1 MQQNSCWG
9 PEANVIVVYV
19 NVIVVYVEYGLFPAR
34 PLPACYEDS
43 WKALQWVASHADGS
57 GSELWQNDHT
67 DFGEFFVGGDSAGGN
82 ISHTLAFRVGSI
94 GLPVVHLVGIIMTH
108 PFFGGTEDDEMWL

>member
-1 MQQNSCWG
+1 MGVTLFDAPYHVLCNKIAAG
-9 PEANVIVVYV
+9 A

-57 GSELWQNDHT
+57 GSEPWLND
-67 DFGEFFVGGDSAGGN
+67 
-82 ISHTLAFRVGSI
+82 HTLAFRVGSI
-94 GLPVVHLVGIIMTH
+94 GLPGVQLVGIIMTR